1 MKQAVCEKIDAH
13 REEIFGWGE
22 WVRKHPELG
31 YKEYQTSQ
39 LVQKELEKLGLKCRT
54 GLARTGV
61 KATIGD
67 PDAPVNICIIGELDA
82 VKCYGHPDADPESGA
97 AHACGHNAQIAA
109 LLGAA
114 VGLVESGVLEQL
126 HGRVTFFAVPAEEFV
141 ELDFRERLKKQ
152 GEIEYFGGKQEL
164 IRLGEFDDI
173 DIAMM
178 VHSQA
183 GTLGPEIYLG
193 GSSLGF
199 TAKQITFRGKAAHGS
214 TPFDGVNALNA
225 AMVALMGIHA
235 NRETFRDEDRIRIHP
250 IITNGGELV
259 NVVPSVVTMETY
271 VRGARG
277 EAIEDACRK
286 VDAAVQAGA
295 LAIGAQCEILDTKGY
310 LPLHQDAGV
319 TEVFEENARELIGDK
334 VTIYHGIDMVGSTD
348 IGDLSQKI
356 PCIQPTMGGFAGTA
370 HGADFAISDPE
381 AAYLLPAKIM
391 ACTVVDLLKDGAKR
405 ALEIKKKFHA
415 NKK

>member
-1 MKQAVCEKIDAH
+1 MKQKICAAIDAC
-13 REEIFGWGE
+13 REEIIRIGDQILA
-22 WVRKHPELG
+22 HPELG
-31 YKEYQTSQ
+31 YKEFQTSA
-39 LVQKELEKLGLKCRT
+39 LVQEELEKLGLSCKT

-67 PDAPVNICIIGELDA
+67 PDAPINICIIGEMDA
-82 VKCYGHPDADPESGA
+82 VKCYGHPAADPQTGA
-97 AHACGHNAQIAA
+97 AHACGHNAQIAS

-114 VGLVESGVLEQL
+114 MGLIKSGVLAEL
-126 HGRVTFFAVPAEEFV
+126 PGRVTFFAVPAEEFV
-141 ELDFRERLKKQ
+141 ELDFREQLKQK
-152 GEIEYFGGKQEL
+152 GEIEFFGGKQEL
-164 IRLGEFDDI
+164 LRLGEFDDI

-183 GTLGPEIYLG
+183 GSLTPELYLG

-235 NRETFRDEDRIRIHP
+235 NREPFRDEDRIRIHP
-250 IITNGGELV
+250 IITSGGELV

-277 EAIEDACRK
+277 EAIEDACRN

-295 LAIGAQCEILDTKGY
+295 LAIGAQCEILDTVGY

-319 TEVFEENARELIGDK
+319 SEIFEENARALIGGAE
-334 VTIYHGIDMVGSTD
+334 IHHGIDMVGSTD

-370 HGADFAISDPE
+370 HGADFAICDKN

-391 ACTVVDLLKDGAKR
+391 ACTVVDLLRDGMRK
-405 ALEIKKKFHA
+405 ALDIKQNFHR
-415 NKK
+415 